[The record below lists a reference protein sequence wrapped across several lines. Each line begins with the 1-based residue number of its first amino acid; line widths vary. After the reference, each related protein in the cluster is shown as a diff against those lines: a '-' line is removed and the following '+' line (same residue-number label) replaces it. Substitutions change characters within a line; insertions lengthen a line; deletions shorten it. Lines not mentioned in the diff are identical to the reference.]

1 MKYQK
6 FKQMARL
13 NLFGFDDLLKS
24 NSVSIHTTPM
34 DSVQYYDNIVGGI
47 TAYDALV
54 TTALAA
60 ANPIPARP
68 ANIGNNA
75 KTLRFKLDG
84 LNGVQLSNNAKLVL
98 ESLFIPSLFDINLN
112 PRTTGPTI
120 IRMKN
125 LNVYN
130 NFDSSQKT
138 SGDPV
143 VFISHLSGNTQNI
156 NVAPTVSF
164 STIVDVGSLTTAIQ
178 TAAANVEIAQ
188 VTFDAAT
195 ATAATTAAA
204 LQTAQDAFDSQT
216 LAQRIA
222 GTFLAPLQA
231 AQAAVNVAVGAL
243 ATATT
248 NLTNAKTALAT
259 AIATTPGYPQ
269 PHVTQPII
277 TNRSSYSN
285 GNAFIN
291 PDPKHLYNFSIPSNF
306 LCSEMLEIELTF
318 TMAYGS
324 SLLTTIDQ
332 KALDNF
338 HASFVIYDIDEEDA
352 LFYETPDIDYKKFK
366 QMMNKNDGRG
376 NY

>member
-1 MKYQK
+1 
-6 FKQMARL
+6 
-13 NLFGFDDLLKS
+13 
-24 NSVSIHTTPM
+24 M

-231 AQAAVNVAVGAL
+231 AQAAVNVAVGAWS
-243 ATATT
+243 
-248 NLTNAKTALAT
+248 
-259 AIATTPGYPQ
+259 G
-269 PHVTQPII
+269 
-277 TNRSSYSN
+277 
-285 GNAFIN
+285 
-291 PDPKHLYNFSIPSNF
+291 
-306 LCSEMLEIELTF
+306 
-318 TMAYGS
+318 
-324 SLLTTIDQ
+324 
-332 KALDNF
+332 
-338 HASFVIYDIDEEDA
+338 VI
-352 LFYETPDIDYKKFK
+352 ETP
-366 QMMNKNDGRG
+366 
-376 NY
+376 